1 MGITSPPVHRLLVE
15 SGPPPLQLSN
25 GNFLFLHNSAT
36 VSSRPSAG
44 SFGSYNVGWVIISSD
59 GLTILQRSQVSARS
73 LHGVAPAWPSHIQ
86 CITSPALVFVGGE
99 DYLSNTIY
107 NLFISPT

>member
-1 MGITSPPVHRLLVE
+1 MGSTSPPVHRLLVE

-36 VSSRPSAG
+36 VSSRPNAG

-59 GLTILQRSQVSARS
+59 GLDILQRSQVQRAQCAWCSACLAFTYSMHHFPCFSICRR
-73 LHGVAPAWPSHIQ
+73 
-86 CITSPALVFVGGE
+86 
-99 DYLSNTIY
+99 
-107 NLFISPT
+107 